1 MSLLLSYESETQ
13 KIMPASSKNR
23 SELISFLSRN
33 GFLVRGRIHPGT
45 ELTHTLMDG
54 YGGGRICLPDSAID
68 GFMAAYGIDLHNNLK
83 LYVIERRTPIFKMH
97 FDLDLKTMHD
107 DAVTK
112 DILEVL
118 QQEVSKFVT
127 PEMERET
134 WAIACA
140 VLNDQQATRTALGL
154 HVVFPWLLV
163 DTEQALWI
171 RSSVICSLRQRF
183 PTLESDW
190 DIVVDVAV
198 LTSNGF
204 RMVGSDKCRDCTT
217 CHNARDARPFCA
229 DCCCQGRLPEG
240 KIYWPWETF
249 PVEAT
254 SALRTELKSNKAHAV
269 LMCSTRVPLSRQV
282 ATPRFTIPVGAPPP
296 SVRRKVSSA
305 ANRIEDRDY
314 ELRESMP
321 CNLRLRTEAIDVSQ
335 ELKDALRETLVHHN
349 VKYSALEPVS
359 LDRLLGV
366 RHRASFSLKVR
377 GFGCRYCQNKQ
388 EEHTQQTVYFIISRS
403 GISQRCYSRKHIH
416 RHSGLC
422 EKYASPATC
431 LLPSLICLLYPDA
444 LDVPLS
450 STIEKRRLEK
460 EETADTKRSR
470 TGLAIAEK
478 LWGTGRK

>member
-1 MSLLLSYESETQ
+1 
-13 KIMPASSKNR
+13 MPTSSKNR

-33 GFLVRGRIHPGT
+33 GFLVRGRTHPGV

-68 GFMAAYGIDLHNNLK
+68 GFMAAYGIDLQSTLK

-97 FDLDLKTMHD
+97 FDLDLKTLHD

-112 DILEVL
+112 ALLQVL
-118 QQEVSKFVT
+118 QQEVSKFVA

-140 VLNDQQATRTALGL
+140 VLDDDQVTRTAVGL

-163 DTEQALWI
+163 DTSQALWI
-171 RSSVICSLRQRF
+171 RSSVICSLRQQF
-183 PTLESDW
+183 HALETDW
-190 DIVVDVAV
+190 DSVVDVAV

-249 PVEAT
+249 PIEAT
-254 SALRTELKSNKAHAV
+254 SALRADIKSNKAHAV

-296 SVRRKVSSA
+296 SIRKKVSSA
-305 ANRIEDRDY
+305 VSRIEDRDY
-314 ELRESMP
+314 ELRESTP
-321 CNLRLRTEAIDVSQ
+321 CNRRLRTEAVDVSQ
-335 ELKDALRETLVHHN
+335 ELKDALRETLVHHS
-349 VKYSALEPVS
+349 VKYSALEPVL

-366 RHRASFSLKVR
+366 RQRASFSLKVR

-388 EEHTQQTVYFIISRS
+388 DEHTQQAVYFIISRS
-403 GISQRCYSRKHIH
+403 GISQRCYSRKNLP

-431 LLPSLICLLYPDA
+431 LLPSLIRLLYPDA
-444 LDVPLS
+444 LDVPLYAA
-450 STIEKRRLEK
+450 TEKRGLEK
-460 EETADTKRSR
+460 EGEGCVKRNR
-470 TGLAIAEK
+470 TGLSIAET